1 MSTKAII
8 EVELH
13 DGEWK
18 KFNESV
24 KKHQEILGKMP
35 GQWGAVGSSIG
46 KVSDKAAKMVA
57 NAKHVKDSFSQAKTI
72 TDKFVIGLQA
82 ADRTISSLVRGSY
95 SLAKN
100 IASVTTSIL
109 KWGAGIAISG
119 ILSLGGLFATFGSMG
134 KDIAS
139 TRSSALQT
147 GSTYGQQIAAKNVY
161 GVYGVD
167 ANEMMGMISKDIHSG
182 NRLMRRAQL
191 NPDQING
198 KESGDILP
206 LYLKSMH
213 DMYQNFMAEDK
224 ENGTRI
230 VDLKMKGFFPNQDE
244 NMMRQIGHENIS
256 SLNDVYYSQSKAQD
270 MKRGEQ
276 DRYTKFASDW
286 DSVWDNAKKKLADAF
301 SPLLGPMTKLSNSLL
316 FTFGRILGSPLV
328 KEGIGKAGAQ
338 IDQWATDLMS
348 PKGQQAISDAI
359 DSVGKFA
366 KAVYDVA
373 MFVES
378 LIPEKK
384 TVENI
389 KMQAGGAYAGLHAS
403 GNAMAVPIIW
413 TAEQFAKMT
422 MGFNDLQRKA
432 QNTILGEIVTN
443 ASNKQYN
450 QMIGVDITINSPPGV
465 PVSYS
470 ANK

>member
-213 DMYQNFMAEDK
+213 DMYQKFMAEDK

-301 SPLLGPMTKLSNSLL
+301 HPLLDPMTKLSDSLL
-316 FTFGRILGSPLV
+316 TTFGRILGDPNTQA
-328 KEGIGKAGAQ
+328 GIVHAGA
-338 IDQWATDLMS
+338 WMESTAKWLAT
-348 PKGQQAISDAI
+348 KEGQQAIADGIEGVAR
-359 DSVGKFA
+359 FA

-384 TVENI
+384 TIEDI
-389 KMQAGGAYAGLHAS
+389 KMKGGAALSANRTT
-403 GNAMAVPIIW
+403 GNAIAWPIQKA
-413 TAEQFAKMT
+413 AEGAAALTMQFQK
-422 MGFNDLQRKA
+422 FQKNA
-432 QNTILGEIVTN
+432 QSTWLGNLATN
-443 ASNKQYN
+443 SSNQQYN